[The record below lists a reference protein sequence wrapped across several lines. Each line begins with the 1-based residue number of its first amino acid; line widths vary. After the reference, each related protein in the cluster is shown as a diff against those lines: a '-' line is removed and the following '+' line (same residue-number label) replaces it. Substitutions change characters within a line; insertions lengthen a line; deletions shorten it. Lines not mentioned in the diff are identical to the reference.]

1 MNEEAKKLREIVERA
16 TAAPDIPDDE
26 LPQALDAETAALRS
40 GWLQLGKLIE
50 EEVKS
55 GARHNRNYDRC
66 AAKRPATVHRGQAG
80 WSLWIAVSAASLL
93 VATGIAFA
101 VRFLGGAHEPQ
112 KNLPQIAGSNVPP
125 KQPVA
130 IQLVANPQA
139 ANQPV
144 APAVVRTPAPPQT
157 TQPNPHIAETSDHL
171 QWGDSVDDEISA
183 VGEATIYAK
192 QDVVAQSSG
201 VLEIETGLDEITKEV
216 EQGSL

>member
-16 TAAPDIPDDE
+16 TAAQDIPDDE

-66 AAKRPATVHRGQAG
+66 AAKRPATMHRGQAG

-125 KQPVA
+125 E
-130 IQLVANPQA
+130 
-139 ANQPV
+139 QPV